1 VVIHLKKDVVIQ
13 IKAINKN
20 IFENK
25 KIFQNFILNL
35 NLQTFNILINNL
47 YKFIFDYNFCFLSNY
62 R

>member
-1 VVIHLKKDVVIQ
+1 MVIHLKKDVVIQ